1 MRSVLFQLTFSAFL
15 ATALSACSQN
25 PVAWWESINAKA
37 QKLQSLEAS
46 HLALEAEH
54 ERLKRDYFRLENDY
68 MELKAKVES
77 TETGDLNLKAT
88 GTLNGRTLASIAYEV
103 PKGLRADEMLTLA
116 YEHFTEHRFAEA
128 AATFENFLNRPENA
142 ALVDATA
149 MYTAGIS
156 WFQLGNFKKSREYL
170 ESAKNSASG
179 EQREK
184 IHKKVDLWMRAIDR
198 KLKQE
203 NSGAK
208 APEMESGHGTLGG

>member
-1 MRSVLFQLTFSAFL
+1 MRSVLFQLTLSAFL
-15 ATALSACSQN
+15 ASALSACSQS
-25 PVAWWESINAKA
+25 PVAWWQSINAKA

-68 MELKAKVES
+68 MELRAKVES
-77 TETGDLNLKAT
+77 TEAGNLNLKAT

-103 PKGLRADEMLTLA
+103 PKGLRTDEELTLA

-128 AATFENFLNRPENA
+128 AATFESFLSRPENA

-156 WFQLGNFKKSREYL
+156 WFQLGNYKKSREYL
-170 ESAKNSASG
+170 ESARNSASG

-184 IHKKVDLWMRAIDR
+184 VHKKVDLWMRAIDR

-208 APEMESGHGTLGG
+208 ALEMESGHGTLGG